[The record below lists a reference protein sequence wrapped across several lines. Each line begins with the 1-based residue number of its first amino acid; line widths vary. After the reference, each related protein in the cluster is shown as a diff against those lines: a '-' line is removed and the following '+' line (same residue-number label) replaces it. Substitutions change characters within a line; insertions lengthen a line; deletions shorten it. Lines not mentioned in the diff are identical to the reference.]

1 MNNKKLLEITRNNK
15 KKHNKIVVLAKSKF
29 NSIET
34 LISNIVNEKEK
45 YERIKE
51 NIRTMK
57 SSAGLS
63 ENNKS
68 IKKIEEMLPKNYDY
82 NIIGKEKKV
91 VAEK

>member
-15 KKHNKIVVLAKSKF
+15 KKHNKIAVLAKSKF

-45 YERIKE
+45 YERIKKI
-51 NIRTMK
+51 IRTMK
-57 SSAGLS
+57 SGVGLS

-68 IKKIEEMLPKNYDY
+68 ITKK
-82 NIIGKEKKV
+82 
-91 VAEK
+91 

>member
-15 KKHNKIVVLAKSKF
+15 KKHNKIAVLAKSKF

-34 LISNIVNEKEK
+34 LISNIANEKEK
-45 YERIKE
+45 YERIKK

-57 SSAGLS
+57 SGVGLS

-68 IKKIEEMLPKNYDY
+68 ITKK
-82 NIIGKEKKV
+82 
-91 VAEK
+91 

>member
-34 LISNIVNEKEK
+34 QISNIVNEKEK
-45 YERIKE
+45 YERIKK

-57 SSAGLS
+57 SGVGLS

-68 IKKIEEMLPKNYDY
+68 ITKK
-82 NIIGKEKKV
+82 
-91 VAEK
+91 

>member
-15 KKHNKIVVLAKSKF
+15 KKHSKIVVLAKSKF

-51 NIRTMK
+51 NIRMMK

-68 IKKIEEMLPKNYDY
+68 IKKK
-82 NIIGKEKKV
+82 
-91 VAEK
+91 

>member
-15 KKHNKIVVLAKSKF
+15 KKHNKIAVLAKSKF

-45 YERIKE
+45 YERIKKS
-51 NIRTMK
+51 IRTMK
-57 SSAGLS
+57 SGVGLS

-68 IKKIEEMLPKNYDY
+68 ITKK
-82 NIIGKEKKV
+82 
-91 VAEK
+91 

>member
-1 MNNKKLLEITRNNK
+1 MNNKKLLEITRNNN
-15 KKHNKIVVLAKSKF
+15 KKHNKIAVLAKSKF

-45 YERIKE
+45 YERIKK

-57 SSAGLS
+57 SGVGLS

-68 IKKIEEMLPKNYDY
+68 ITKK
-82 NIIGKEKKV
+82 
-91 VAEK
+91 

>member
-15 KKHNKIVVLAKSKF
+15 KKNNKIAVLAKSKF

-45 YERIKE
+45 YERIKK

-57 SSAGLS
+57 SGVGLS

-68 IKKIEEMLPKNYDY
+68 ITKK
-82 NIIGKEKKV
+82 
-91 VAEK
+91 

>member
-15 KKHNKIVVLAKSKF
+15 KKHNKIAVLAKSKF

-45 YERIKE
+45 YERIKK
-51 NIRTMK
+51 NIRTIK
-57 SSAGLS
+57 SGVGLS

-68 IKKIEEMLPKNYDY
+68 ITKK
-82 NIIGKEKKV
+82 
-91 VAEK
+91 

>member
-15 KKHNKIVVLAKSKF
+15 KKHNKIAVLAKSKF

-45 YERIKE
+45 YERIKK

-57 SSAGLS
+57 SGVGLS

-68 IKKIEEMLPKNYDY
+68 ITKT
-82 NIIGKEKKV
+82 
-91 VAEK
+91 

>member
-1 MNNKKLLEITRNNK
+1 M
-15 KKHNKIVVLAKSKF
+15 LAKSKF

-51 NIRTMK
+51 NIRMMK

-68 IKKIEEMLPKNYDY
+68 IKKNRG
-82 NIIGKEKKV
+82 N
-91 VAEK
+91 AC

>member
-15 KKHNKIVVLAKSKF
+15 KKHNKIAVLAKSKF

-45 YERIKE
+45 YERIKKI
-51 NIRTMK
+51 IRTMK
-57 SSAGLS
+57 SGVGLS

-68 IKKIEEMLPKNYDY
+68 ITKT
-82 NIIGKEKKV
+82 
-91 VAEK
+91 

>member
-15 KKHNKIVVLAKSKF
+15 KKHNKIAVLAKSKF

-45 YERIKE
+45 YERIKK

-57 SSAGLS
+57 SGVGLS

-68 IKKIEEMLPKNYDY
+68 ITKR
-82 NIIGKEKKV
+82 
-91 VAEK
+91 

>member
-1 MNNKKLLEITRNNK
+1 MNNKKLLDITRNNK
-15 KKHNKIVVLAKSKF
+15 KKHNKIAVLAKSKF

-45 YERIKE
+45 YERIKK

-57 SSAGLS
+57 SGVGLS

-68 IKKIEEMLPKNYDY
+68 ITKK
-82 NIIGKEKKV
+82 
-91 VAEK
+91 

>member
-15 KKHNKIVVLAKSKF
+15 KKHNKIAVLAKSKF

-45 YERIKE
+45 YERIKK

-57 SSAGLS
+57 SGVGLS

-68 IKKIEEMLPKNYDY
+68 ITKK
-82 NIIGKEKKV
+82 
-91 VAEK
+91 